1 VVRFQGFKLKYLGP
15 YVDRLLR
22 LAADATL
29 REELTAFPLS
39 RTADDAIQ
47 PEHRLGKQSPHT
59 FTGEK
64 LLKRHAWVCPD
75 AWDLKPGH
83 ADQHSQYQWL
93 HHIGKQ
99 WCTGLTAVL
108 VRLLW
113 PKMRKRSGR
122 LGGKGAPG
130 SARAAILNFL
140 TGLEPPELRPLLV
153 LFLNP
158 FSAGLPASCGGSRQ
172 SAAANAV
179 GKRNAAGDGNGRS
192 AAVAAD
198 ALFAEPWWA
207 AELGRRDG
215 GWWLAAADAGALAAL
230 PARSRVGFLNA
241 AADLLRHLVRGT
253 AACL

>member
-1 VVRFQGFKLKYLGP
+1 M
-15 YVDRLLR
+15 
-22 LAADATL
+22 
-29 REELTAFPLS
+29 
-39 RTADDAIQ
+39 
-47 PEHRLGKQSPHT
+47 
-59 FTGEK
+59 
-64 LLKRHAWVCPD
+64 
-75 AWDLKPGH
+75 
-83 ADQHSQYQWL
+83 L

-130 SARAAILNFL
+130 SARTAILNFL

-158 FSAGLPASCGGSRQ
+158 LSGGSRQ
-172 SAAANAV
+172 SAAATAAGN
-179 GKRNAAGDGNGRS
+179 RNAAGDGVGRS
-192 AAVAAD
+192 AAAAAD

-241 AADLLRHLVRGT
+241 AADLLRHLVRRT
-253 AACL
+253 ATCL